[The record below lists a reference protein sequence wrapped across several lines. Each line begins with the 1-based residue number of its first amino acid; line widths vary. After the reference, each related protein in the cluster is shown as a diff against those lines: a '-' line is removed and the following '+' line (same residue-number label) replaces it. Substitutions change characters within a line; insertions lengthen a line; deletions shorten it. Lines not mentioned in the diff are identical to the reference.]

1 MGASIIPHKQ
11 EEVLFTFN
19 PNNYNN
25 GRGALYTNLAKKL
38 KEEGKAKIS
47 CLEKEDYKEIARST
61 KFDAAVTLNFNKKLE
76 GKLSKASL
84 IFHDTDKFKDSFM
97 NYVVEEVLYNNNR
110 KLERECKNP
119 EFEKFAEFN
128 LNRHL
133 YLLVPGK
140 TAGIRVPRMYK
151 HKDITRKDSAKEI
164 CENEEIPYPP
174 TITELHKKKLGIF
187 GLIGRFLGW
196 KIYLKH
202 IFKANGRGIYR
213 ITSKED
219 FEEFIENKPE
229 IEKYIAQKEIKIPTK
244 IASHF
249 RILSFGKQIIA
260 SGIQYNTNFEYVT
273 NGEGSRILPLMGP
286 NSDRKHS
293 KIEKEIFSAYC
304 LKSRE
309 TPKSIM
315 EIGMKAAKQAS
326 DNGFQLN
333 GIDVIRSK
341 EGKDMLIDVNPLPG
355 IGIVNACYGKSDHC
369 PAKELVNMTAEVIS
383 TYF

>member
-1 MGASIIPHKQ
+1 MGTAIIQSKQ

-19 PNNYNN
+19 PNKYSN
-25 GRGALYTNLAKKL
+25 GRSILYTDLAKKL

-47 CLEKEDYKEIARST
+47 CLDKEDYREIARST

-76 GKLSKASL
+76 GKLSGAKL
-84 IFHDTDKFKDSFM
+84 IVHDTDKFRDSFM
-97 NYVVEEVLYNNNR
+97 NYLMEEVVYNNN
-110 KLERECKNP
+110 KNLERECNNP
-119 EFEKFAEFN
+119 EFENLAEFN

-133 YLLVPGK
+133 YLLAPKK

-151 HKDITRKDSAKEI
+151 HNDITRKDSAKEI

-174 TITELHKKKLGIF
+174 TITELHKKKSGIF
-187 GLIGRFLGW
+187 GMIGRFLGW

-202 IFKANGRGIYR
+202 IFKTNGKGIYR

-244 IASHF
+244 VASHF

-273 NGEGSRILPLMGP
+273 NGEGSRILPLNFIP
-286 NSDRKHS
+286 L
-293 KIEKEIFSAYC
+293 SARFQMI
-304 LKSRE
+304 SR
-309 TPKSIM
+309 
-315 EIGMKAAKQAS
+315 
-326 DNGFQLN
+326 
-333 GIDVIRSK
+333 
-341 EGKDMLIDVNPLPG
+341 PL
-355 IGIVNACYGKSDHC
+355 
-369 PAKELVNMTAEVIS
+369 
-383 TYF
+383 